1 MNNKEV
7 LEQLFTLI
15 PEDLAKIDYIVG
27 AVQQKIL
34 ENSENEQKQEVL
46 AELLQEIELILT
58 PTVNMELH

>member
-58 PTVNMELH
+58 PTVKMELH